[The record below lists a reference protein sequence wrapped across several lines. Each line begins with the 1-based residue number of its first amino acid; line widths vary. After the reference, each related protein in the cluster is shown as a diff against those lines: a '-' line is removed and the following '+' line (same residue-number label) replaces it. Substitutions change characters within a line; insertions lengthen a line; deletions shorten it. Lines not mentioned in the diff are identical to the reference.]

1 MHMQA
6 QCTTAHY
13 SQATNHDRLTL
24 SLVDPCLDIWGEKK
38 QAAEM
43 YKKNSR
49 QTTNLHDGVYVLDHG
64 RASCT
69 CLNSFYYEVIP
80 GGSMPRDLGRKK

>member
-1 MHMQA
+1 
-6 QCTTAHY
+6 
-13 SQATNHDRLTL
+13 
-24 SLVDPCLDIWGEKK
+24 
-38 QAAEM
+38 M

-80 GGSMPRDLGRKK
+80 GGSMPRDLGRKKQAAEMYKKKLQTNYKLT